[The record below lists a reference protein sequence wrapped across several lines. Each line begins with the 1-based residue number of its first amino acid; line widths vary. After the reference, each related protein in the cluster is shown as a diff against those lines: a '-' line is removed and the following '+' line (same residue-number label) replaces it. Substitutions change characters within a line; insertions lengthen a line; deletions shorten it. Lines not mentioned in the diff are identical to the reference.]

1 VLNKDEV
8 TKKFGDQVRRSLAVE
23 RIKGFEFPDKCDVG
37 VLVLS
42 YTSTAYRVK
51 ARMDNISIEATIKM
65 DSEAKDIMETVGHLV
80 EPWLISYA
88 TKKP

>member
-1 VLNKDEV
+1 
-8 TKKFGDQVRRSLAVE
+8 
-23 RIKGFEFPDKCDVG
+23 